1 MKKTLLTH
9 SILEIFIEWKSQGIT
24 NGRIAGIL
32 GIHYNTLS
40 NWINKGRE
48 IAARIEHEEENYL
61 SIFNQNDLVIGVKNE
76 LLYKLFIEND
86 RQHHVACAKS
96 EIRAIKTGNIPLHL
110 NVVRLLND
118 SKDLPLLLNIENEED
133 QPPTEPPREEESKIT
148 ITKDDDIKDF
158 LKEDNPNA

>member
-86 RQHHVACAKS
+86 RLLYPYS
-96 EIRAIKTGNIPLHL
+96 IDNLFYL
-110 NVVRLLND
+110 LFLLVRP
-118 SKDLPLLLNIENEED
+118 S
-133 QPPTEPPREEESKIT
+133 
-148 ITKDDDIKDF
+148 F
-158 LKEDNPNA
+158 